1 MGKHQ
6 IKNKHKQNIGEERNK
21 NRICHFVSIFY
32 KSKSLN
38 FVPIYLKMVK
48 SCFINMFTYTLISLY
63 MICSLDYQCC
73 SDIDNLIR
81 KVTFM
86 SQIMN
91 ICSEVVFRGIYFCST
106 GFLIIIFC
114 HIGFWSSWQI
124 GDVVE
129 RKKMTWL
136 TFISKNHWRIH
147 I

>member
-1 MGKHQ
+1 MLTSWKKHQ

-114 HIGFWSSWQI
+114 HIGSGQVDRS
-124 GDVVE
+124 VMLLKE
-129 RKKMTWL
+129 KKMT
-136 TFISKNHWRIH
+136 
-147 I
+147 